1 MKVLYTSFVNGNVRA
16 LRQEVVDTGDLSLLA
31 YVAAEGGIAESDLAT
46 GPSNPDTWLHNE
58 YGLFINDYHSDLI
71 ESWVYIS

>member
-1 MKVLYTSFVNGNVRA
+1 MKVLYTSFVNGNVAA

-31 YVAAEGGIAESDLAT
+31 YVAAEGGIAESDLTT

-58 YGLFINDYHSDLI
+58 YGLFINDPHSDLI